1 MRTLLHDVVVEYI
14 THSETLGR
22 ARVDIRRGTPLAHGR
37 DTKTGEAV
45 TLRTTLGDLEW
56 REIKP

>member
-14 THSETLGR
+14 THSEAQGR
-22 ARVDIRRGTPLAHGR
+22 ARIDIRKGSDLAHGR
-37 DTKTGEAV
+37 DTRTGEAV